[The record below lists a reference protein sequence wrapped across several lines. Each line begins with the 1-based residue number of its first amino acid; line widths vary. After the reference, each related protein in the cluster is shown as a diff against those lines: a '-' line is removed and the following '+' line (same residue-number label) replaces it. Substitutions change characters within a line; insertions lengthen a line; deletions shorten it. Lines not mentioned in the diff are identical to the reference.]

1 MVSMLLFEYPQE
13 KLTKQAFHEETK
25 SMLQPFPK
33 WPYLIM
39 PSFRELDFNIQS
51 LRDRAYRYS
60 DHSITVSYPHPH
72 PHHMPFSNANY
83 IHSIRVTPESKPFHH
98 QF

>member
-1 MVSMLLFEYPQE
+1 MVSMLLFEYPQG

-25 SMLQPFPK
+25 SMIQPFPK

-39 PSFRELDFNIQS
+39 SSFRELDFNIQS
-51 LRDRAYRYS
+51 LRERAYRFS
-60 DHSITVSYPHPH
+60 DHSIAVGYTHPH
-72 PHHMPFSNANY
+72 YMPFSNANY
-83 IHSIRVTPESKPFHH
+83 IHSIPVTPESKPFYH